1 MQSWHWWIVVGIYC
15 ASVAAQAAVGVLLGV
30 SAKRRMRDA
39 GQLAVDA
46 MELYVSVGLEYLSKV
61 AIMSERR
68 AVNEARLNRFA
79 LKTMMRLMRV
89 EEALTPGEEDLRRFA
104 ITDDVPLNQDNLSK
118 ARKALI
124 GSFLAAGDALLR
136 VAIAVAVV
144 GAL

>member
-1 MQSWHWWIVVGIYC
+1 MQRWHWCIVVGIYC

-46 MELYVSVGLEYLSKV
+46 LELYVSVGLEYLSKV

-118 ARKALI
+118 ARKAII
-124 GSFLAAGDALLR
+124 GSFLATGDALLR